1 MALWQYNPSLVV
13 ISIAG
18 LHTVVGV
25 PDGEFVTVTKNNYT
39 VKTHR
44 SLDGEKMRV
53 FNNDNSYS
61 LTLSLV
67 QSSPSNTVLDTLF
80 KIDQLTRRG
89 KFPITISD
97 LSGSSRFYCASAWI
111 ETVPDMVFAND
122 LQISK
127 WKIMCSDATMV
138 IGDNTGSDAATTI
151 NTALGVATA
160 IGGL

>member
-1 MALWQYNPSLVV
+1 MALWQYIPSQVV
-13 ISIAG
+13 ISIGG
-18 LHTVVGV
+18 LHEIVGI
-25 PDGEFVTVTKNNYT
+25 PDGEFVSVTKNNYA
-39 VKTHR
+39 VKTYR
-44 SLDGEKMRV
+44 ALDGEKMRV

-61 LTLSLV
+61 LTISLV

-89 KFPITISD
+89 KFPVAISD

-122 LQISK
+122 LQINK

-151 NTALGVATA
+151 NATLGVISA